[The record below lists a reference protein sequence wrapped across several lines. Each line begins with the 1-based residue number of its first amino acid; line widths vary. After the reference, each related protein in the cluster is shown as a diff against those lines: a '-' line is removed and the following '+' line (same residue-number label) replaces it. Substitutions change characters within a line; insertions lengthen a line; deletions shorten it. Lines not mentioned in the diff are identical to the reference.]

1 MLKSLEIEN
10 YALIDSLRIDFE
22 QGMTV
27 VTGETGAGKS
37 IMMGALSLILGN
49 RADTSVLADGQKKCV
64 VEAEFDVG
72 GLSLES
78 FFDENNLDYQQ
89 DTIIRREISESG
101 KSRAFINDT
110 PVNLAVLKNF
120 STRLIDIH
128 SQHQNLLFGE
138 ADFRV
143 NVIDEFAGIR
153 SKVIDYQSDLAD
165 YRHSEDELA
174 ALREQQKIL
183 LEKRDFLEFVHKEL
197 EDAKLREGEQEELEQ
212 EVQFLSHTESIK
224 ANLFQSLHLLSEKEE
239 SVLDEVREVKGLC
252 NAISSYHSDIEEVN
266 NRIESLFIDLKDIVS
281 EISSI
286 NDRVDYDPELL
297 EMKKQRLDLLYSL
310 QQKHHVASE
319 SGLIAKMN
327 AVSDELSSLVSGDER
342 ISELEKL
349 CAQKQKDLKNTA
361 FEISQ
366 SRSAVASQFSAQIM
380 QKIKQLGMP
389 DGQFQVQVEAGSVLQ
404 KNGIDHIRF
413 MFSGNKGVEMSELS
427 KVASGGEMSRLMLA
441 VKSVISAKV
450 VLPTVVFDEI
460 DVGIS
465 GEVAGKVA
473 QMMKEMS
480 RNRQLLVITH
490 LPQIAAKGGSHYR
503 VYKNV
508 EGGKSRTHIEKLAQ
522 AERIREIA
530 KMMSGDKCGESV
542 LKAAQELI
550 EQ

>member
-1 MLKSLEIEN
+1 MLKSLQIEN

-49 RADTSVLADGQKKCV
+49 RADTTVLADGRKKCF
-64 VEAEFDVG
+64 VEAEFDVRD
-72 GLSLES
+72 LSIES
-78 FFDENNLDYQQ
+78 FFEENNLDYQS

-110 PVNLAVLKNF
+110 PVNLTVLKNF
-120 STRLIDIH
+120 SSRLIDIH

-143 NVIDEFAGIR
+143 DVLDEFAGIR
-153 SKVIDYQSDLAD
+153 PKVAAYQLSLAD
-165 YRHSEDELA
+165 LRHTESELA
-174 ALREQQKIL
+174 QLREQQKKL
-183 LEKRDFLEFVHKEL
+183 LEKRDFLEFVYKEL
-197 EDAKLREGEQEELEQ
+197 EEAKLRIGEQAELEQ
-212 EVQFLSHTESIK
+212 DVEFMSHTETIK

-239 SVLDEVREVKGLC
+239 SVLDEVRSVKGLC
-252 NAISSYHSDIEEVN
+252 NAISSYHSDIEEIN
-266 NRIESLFIDLKDIVS
+266 NRIESLFIEMKDIVA

-297 EMKKQRLDLLYSL
+297 EIKKQRLNLLYGL
-310 QQKHHVASE
+310 QQKHHVSSE
-319 SGLIAKMN
+319 DELVSKMN
-327 AVSDELSSLVSGDER
+327 EVGEELASLESGDER
-342 ISELEKL
+342 ISELDKL
-349 CAQKQKDLKNTA
+349 CAQKQLALQKIA
-361 FEISQ
+361 AEISR
-366 SRSAVASQFSAQIM
+366 SRSKIAPQFSAQIV
-380 QKIKQLGMP
+380 QRIKQLGMP
-389 DGQFQVQVEAGSVLQ
+389 DGQFQVCVESGSVLQ
-404 KNGIDHIRF
+404 KNGIDHIQF
-413 MFSGNKGVEMSELS
+413 LFSGNKGVAMSGLS

-465 GEVAGKVA
+465 GEIAGKVA

-480 RNRQLLVITH
+480 QNRQLLVITH
-490 LPQIAAKGGSHYR
+490 LPQIAAQGGTHYR

-508 EGGKSRTHIEKLAQ
+508 EEGKSHTHIEKLVQ
-522 AERIREIA
+522 ADRIREIA
-530 KMMSGDKCGESV
+530 KMMSGEKCGESV